1 MGNVIPFSDDAH
13 RRYRLNDPDT
23 SQQAAELIDS
33 DRLRRLQFEVWQY
46 FTTVPRAT
54 QLDVEDYFNDHR
66 STYRSRVPE
75 LVEKGLLRFTG
86 FKRLQK
92 GRNRR
97 VYELARYNKTEKEMT
112 TPTSIDTRVEQY
124 VKIRD
129 KIKDL
134 EKIHDD
140 TVKPYKDALEGLNAL
155 LLQHLQELGVESAR
169 TSSGTVYR
177 SNKTSASVA
186 DPAAFFDFVLANK
199 TFDLLDKRANKT
211 AVSDYVKDNGTPPP
225 GVNYTVSQVVGV
237 RRG

>member
-1 MGNVIPFSDDAH
+1 MKNMNAP
-13 RRYRLNDPDT
+13 
-23 SQQAAELIDS
+23 
-33 DRLRRLQFEVWQY
+33 
-46 FTTVPRAT
+46 
-54 QLDVEDYFNDHR
+54 
-66 STYRSRVPE
+66 
-75 LVEKGLLRFTG
+75 TG
-86 FKRLQK
+86 KPN
-92 GRNRR
+92 G
-97 VYELARYNKTEKEMT
+97 T
-112 TPTSIDTRVEQY
+112 TSIDTRVEQY

-129 KIKDL
+129 KIRDL
-134 EKIHDD
+134 EKAHDD
-140 TVKPYKDALEGLNAL
+140 TIKPYKDALEGLNAL

-211 AVSDYVKDNGTPPP
+211 AVTDYVKDTGSPPP

>member
-1 MGNVIPFSDDAH
+1 MSNVVDFNRLY
-13 RRYRLNDPDT
+13 RRTDPDT
-23 SQQAAELIDS
+23 SQEAAELLGDE
-33 DRLRRLQFEVWQY
+33 RLRHLQFEVWQY

-97 VYELARYNKTEKEMT
+97 VYELARYNETEKKMT

-129 KIKDL
+129 KIRDL
-134 EKIHDD
+134 EKAHDD
-140 TVKPYKDALEGLNAL
+140 AIKPYKDALEGLNAL

-186 DPAAFFDFVLANK
+186 DPAAFFDFVLASK
-199 TFDLLDKRANKT
+199 QFELLDKAIR
-211 AVSDYVKDNGTPPP
+211 
-225 GVNYTVSQVVGV
+225 QQ
-237 RRG
+237 